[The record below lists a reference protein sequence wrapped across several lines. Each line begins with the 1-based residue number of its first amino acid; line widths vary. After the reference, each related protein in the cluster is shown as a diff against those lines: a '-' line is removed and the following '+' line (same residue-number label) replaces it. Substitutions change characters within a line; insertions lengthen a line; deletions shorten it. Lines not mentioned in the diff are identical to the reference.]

1 MKKLSL
7 SRSVAWYGIGN
18 IFIRFL
24 SFVLLPI
31 YSNLIGISDFGN
43 YALLISI
50 YSIVSVVYQ
59 FGTQS
64 VLNKFYIEESDKDK
78 RKLIFSTVLNSIL
91 ILGVFL
97 IILFTIN
104 SKLLSAIIFGT
115 NKFSLLLIIIFFTIL
130 FDVLGVYVLSLLKT
144 NEEARKS
151 VYYTSFGAVVN
162 FIFNIIFV
170 FILNWSVT
178 GIILAQLVSSV
189 LVLILLT
196 GTIRVNYVLKI
207 DPTIFKNI
215 FIFSLPLVVANLFT
229 SGVNFGDRFILN
241 HYLGRDEV
249 GLYSFAYR
257 LALVMNVLAVAFN
270 SAWIPKSIKTY
281 YNNEYKDYYGRILS
295 ALISVS
301 CLILI
306 VVSLFANYLFKIH
319 LSNIPF
325 INPLYSSGI
334 IILPFVM
341 VGYIFTAI
349 SYYYSVYPY
358 VSNKSYHFLI
368 ADFLALFINIS
379 INIILI
385 PKIGILGAAIAT
397 AAALFSSAFY
407 LFFIS
412 RNKIV
417 INYRIKELSIIIG
430 STTIILLVGL
440 KIDNIFVRLFLVLL
454 FLLAIQ
460 FGTKIK
466 ISEIIKNNL
475 IK

>member
-1 MKKLSL
+1 MKNLSL
-7 SRSVAWYGIGN
+7 SKSVAWYGIGN

-24 SFVLLPI
+24 SFALLPM
-31 YSNLIGISDFGN
+31 YSNLIGIADFGN

-64 VLNKFYIEESDKDK
+64 VLNKFYIEETDKDK
-78 RKLIFSTVLNSIL
+78 RKLIFSTVLNSI
-91 ILGVFL
+91 IVLGVFL

-104 SKLLSAIIFGT
+104 SKLLSFLIFGT

-151 VYYTSFGAVVN
+151 VYYTSFGAVAN
-162 FIFNIIFV
+162 FIFNVIFV

-189 LVLILLT
+189 LVLTLLT
-196 GTIRVNYVLKI
+196 GTIKVNYVLKI
-207 DPTIFKNI
+207 DPVIFKNVLI
-215 FIFSLPLVVANLFT
+215 FTLPLVIANLFT

-241 HYLGRDEV
+241 HYLGIDEV

-270 SAWIPKSIKTY
+270 SAWIPRSIKLY
-281 YNNEYKDYYGRILS
+281 YKNDYKDYYGRILS

-306 VVSLFANYLFKIH
+306 VVSLFAKYLFEIH
-319 LSNIPF
+319 LFNVTF
-325 INPLYSSGI
+325 INPLYISGI
-334 IILPFVM
+334 NILPFVM

-368 ADFLALFINIS
+368 ADFIALFINIS

-385 PKIGILGAAIAT
+385 PKIGIMGAAIAT
-397 AAALFSSAFY
+397 AAALFSSALYMFI
-407 LFFIS
+407 IS
-412 RNKIV
+412 RNKII
-417 INYRIKELSIIIG
+417 INYRIKELSIIIA
-430 STTIILLVGL
+430 STTLILFVGL
-440 KIDNIFVRLFLVLL
+440 NIENILVRLFLILL
-454 FLLAIQ
+454 FLLILQ
-460 FGTKIK
+460 FGAKIK
-466 ISEIIKNNL
+466 ISEIVKNNY
-475 IK
+475 IS

>member
-7 SRSVAWYGIGN
+7 SKSIAWYGIGN

-24 SFVLLPI
+24 SFALLPL
-31 YSNLIGISDFGN
+31 YSNLIGVTDFGN

-50 YSIVSVVYQ
+50 YSIASVVYQ

-64 VLNKFYIEESDKDK
+64 VLNKFYIVESDKDK

-91 ILGVFL
+91 VLGVFL
-97 IILFTIN
+97 IILFSMN
-104 SKLLSAIIFGT
+104 SKPLSVLIFGT
-115 NKFSLLLIIIFFTIL
+115 NKFSLLLIIIFITIL
-130 FDVLGVYVLSLLKT
+130 FDVLGVYILSLLKT
-144 NEEARKS
+144 KEEARKS
-151 VYYTSFGAVVN
+151 VYFTSIGAVVN
-162 FIFNIIFV
+162 FLFNIIFV
-170 FILNWSVT
+170 FFLNWSVT
-178 GIILAQLVSSV
+178 GIILAQLVSSF

-196 GTIRVNYVLKI
+196 DTIRVNYVLKI
-207 DPTIFKNI
+207 DPAILKDV
-215 FIFSLPLVVANLFT
+215 FIFSLPLVIANLFT

-241 HYLGRDEV
+241 HFLGRDEV

-257 LALVMNVLAVAFN
+257 LALIMNVLAVAFN
-270 SAWIPKSIKTY
+270 SAWIPRSINRY
-281 YNNEYKDYYGRILS
+281 YKNDYKDYFGRILI

-306 VVSLFANYLFKIH
+306 AVSLFANYLFEVHIF
-319 LSNIPF
+319 NITF
-325 INPLYSSGI
+325 INPLYRSGI

-341 VGYIFTAI
+341 AGYIFTAI

-368 ADFLALFINIS
+368 ADLLALFINIT

-385 PKIGILGAAIAT
+385 PKIGIMGAAFAT
-397 AAALFSSAFY
+397 AAALFSSALY
-407 LFFIS
+407 LFVIS
-412 RNKIV
+412 RNKII
-417 INYRIKELSIIIG
+417 INYQIKELSIIIG
-430 STTIILLVGL
+430 STILILVVGL
-440 KIDNIFVRLFLVLL
+440 NFENIFFRIFLISV
-454 FLLAIQ
+454 FLLILQ
-460 FGTKIK
+460 FGAKIK